1 MKTPLI
7 YLDTSVIGGCFDDE
21 FGKWSNGLFMDIKN
35 GFFKVATSDIV
46 IAELQ
51 SAPETVK
58 LKFKEL
64 FDYDVVKFEVDSN
77 VEMLTDAYLG
87 HKILTQKYKNDMIHI
102 SLATVNNAD
111 ILVSWNFK
119 HIVHYDK
126 IAKFNAVNIEYG
138 FRQLTIH
145 SPREV
150 TTYE

>member
-1 MKTPLI
+1 MKIPLI
-7 YLDTSVIGGCFDDE
+7 YLDTSIIGGCFDGE
-21 FGKWSNGLFMDIKN
+21 FQKWSNGLFMDIKN

-51 SAPETVK
+51 NAPETVK
-58 LKFKEL
+58 QKYREL
-64 FDYDVVKFEVDSN
+64 FDYDVVKFEIDSN

-102 SLATVNNAD
+102 ALATVHNAD

-119 HIVHYDK
+119 HIVHFDK